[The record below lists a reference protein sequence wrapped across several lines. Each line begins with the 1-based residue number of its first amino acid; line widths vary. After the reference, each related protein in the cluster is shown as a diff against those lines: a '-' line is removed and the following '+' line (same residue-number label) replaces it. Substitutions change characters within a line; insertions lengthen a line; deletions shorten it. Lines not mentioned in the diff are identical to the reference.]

1 MPTPDTIT
9 VTTIDPIDSV
19 VVSPNPEVDSVS
31 VNTIQ
36 DITNLIVGFDA
47 GVTDISITDD
57 PATLDVNISISDVVI
72 PVTSVNGKTG
82 AVVIDY
88 PDISSTPVNHVR
100 YRHIQASIPLIEVPP
115 SDWVGLYIWEVTH
128 NLNFYP
134 SVTVFDSG
142 HSMIE
147 AYVHYENANTVIIVM
162 NSAISGTA
170 YLS

>member
-9 VTTIDPIDSV
+9 VTTIDPISSIT
-19 VVSPNPEVDSVS
+19 VSPNLTIDSVD
-31 VNTIQ
+31 VNTVQ
-36 DITNLIVGFDA
+36 DVSNIAVGYDS
-47 GVTDISITDD
+47 GVTTIGVADD
-57 PATLDVNISISDVVI
+57 APTLDVSVSISDVTI

-88 PDISSTPVNHVR
+88 PDIGTDPVNHVR
-100 YRHIQASIPLIEVPP
+100 FVFTQASIPTVQTSGPF
-115 SDWVGLYIWEVTH
+115 SGSYIWTINH

-134 SVTVFDSG
+134 NVTVFDSG
-142 HSMIE
+142 SNSVETHVS
-147 AYVHYENANTVIIVM
+147 YTNANTAIIIM

>member
-9 VTTIDPIDSV
+9 VTTLDPIDSV
-19 VVSPNPEVDSVS
+19 TVSPNPTIDAVD
-31 VNTIQ
+31 VNTVQ
-36 DITNLIVGFDA
+36 DVSNIFVGVESGITSIDVSDDA
-47 GVTDISITDD
+47 D
-57 PATLDVNISISDVVI
+57 TLDVNISISDVTI

-88 PDISSTPVNHVR
+88 PDIGENPVNHVR
-100 YRHIQASIPLIEVPP
+100 FVFTQASIPTVQTSGPF
-115 SDWVGLYIWEVTH
+115 SGSYIWTINH

-134 SVTVFDSG
+134 NVTVFDSG
-142 HSMIE
+142 SNSVETHVS
-147 AYVHYENANTVIIVM
+147 YTNANTAIIIM

>member
-9 VTTIDPIDSV
+9 VTTIDPISSIT
-19 VVSPNPEVDSVS
+19 VSPNLTIDSVD
-31 VNTIQ
+31 VNTVQ
-36 DITNLIVGFDA
+36 DVSNIAVGYDS
-47 GVTDISITDD
+47 GVTTIGVADD
-57 PATLDVNISISDVVI
+57 APTLDVSVSISDVTI

-88 PDISSTPVNHVR
+88 PDIGTDPINHVR
-100 YRHIQASIPLIEVPP
+100 FVFTQASIPTVQTSGPF
-115 SDWVGLYIWEVTH
+115 SGSYIWTINH

-134 SVTVFDSG
+134 NVTVFDSG
-142 HSMIE
+142 SNSVETHVS
-147 AYVHYENANTVIIVM
+147 YTNANTAIIIM

>member
-19 VVSPNPEVDSVS
+19 TVSPNPTIDSVD
-31 VNTIQ
+31 VNTVQ
-36 DITNLIVGFDA
+36 DVSNIVVGFDS
-47 GVTDISITDD
+47 GLTSVGIVDD
-57 PATLDVNISISDVVI
+57 PETLDVNISISDVTI

-88 PDISSTPVNHVR
+88 PDIGANPVNHVR
-100 YRHIQASIPLIEVPP
+100 FVFTQASIPTIQTSGPF
-115 SDWVGLYIWEVTH
+115 SGSYIWTINH

-134 SVTVFDSG
+134 NVSVFDSG
-142 HSMIE
+142 NNSVETHVS
-147 AYVHYENANTVIIVM
+147 YTNANTAIIIM

>member
-19 VVSPNPEVDSVS
+19 TVSPNPTIDAVDVNTVQDVSNIFVGVDS
-31 VNTIQ
+31 
-36 DITNLIVGFDA
+36 
-47 GVTDISITDD
+47 GVTNIDVSDD
-57 PATLDVNISISDVVI
+57 VDTLDVNISISDVTI

-88 PDISSTPVNHVR
+88 PDIGTDPVNHVR
-100 YRHIQASIPLIEVPP
+100 FVYTQASIPTVQT
-115 SDWVGLYIWEVTH
+115 SGQFAGSYIWTINH

-134 SVTVFDSG
+134 NVTVFDSG
-142 HSMIE
+142 SNSVETHVS
-147 AYVHYENANTVIIVM
+147 YSNANTAIIIM

>member
-9 VTTIDPIDSV
+9 VTTIDPISSV
-19 VVSPNPEVDSVS
+19 TVSPNPTVDSVD
-31 VNTIQ
+31 VNTVQ
-36 DITNLIVGFDA
+36 DVSNLIVGFDS
-47 GVTDISITDD
+47 GVTTIGVADD
-57 PATLDVNISISDVVI
+57 VATLDVSVSLSDINI

-88 PDISSTPVNHVR
+88 PDIGENPVNNVR
-100 YRHIQASIPLIEVPP
+100 FVFTQASIPTVQTTG
-115 SDWVGLYIWEVTH
+115 SFAGSYIWTINH

-134 SVTVFDSG
+134 NVSVFDSG
-142 HSMIE
+142 NNSVETHVS
-147 AYVHYENANTVIIVM
+147 YTNANTAIIIM

>member
-9 VTTIDPIDSV
+9 VTTIDPISSV
-19 VVSPNPEVDSVS
+19 TVSPNPTVDSVD
-31 VNTIQ
+31 VNTVQ
-36 DITNLIVGFDA
+36 DVSNLIVGFDS
-47 GVTDISITDD
+47 GVTTIGVADD
-57 PATLDVNISISDVVI
+57 VATLDVSVSLSDINI

-88 PDISSTPVNHVR
+88 PDIGANPVNNVR
-100 YRHIQASIPLIEVPP
+100 FVFTQASIPTVQTTG
-115 SDWVGLYIWEVTH
+115 SFAGSYIWTINH

-134 SVTVFDSG
+134 NVSVFDSG
-142 HSMIE
+142 NNSVETHVS
-147 AYVHYENANTVIIVM
+147 YTNANTAIIIM

>member
-31 VNTIQ
+31 VSTIQ
-36 DITNLIVGFDA
+36 DITNLTVGFET
-47 GVTDISITDD
+47 GITDVSIAD
-57 PATLDVNISISDVVI
+57 DLETLDVNISISDMYI

-88 PDISSTPVNHVR
+88 PDISTTPVNHVR
-100 YRHIQASIPLIEVPP
+100 YHHIQASIPTVQI
-115 SDWVGLYIWEVTH
+115 SGKWNGYYIWTINH

-134 SVTVFDSG
+134 SITVFDSG
-142 HSMIE
+142 DNLIE
-147 AYVHYENANTVIIVM
+147 AYIDYTNINTAIIVM
-162 NSAISGTA
+162 NSAISGYA

>member
-9 VTTIDPIDSV
+9 VTTVDPISSV
-19 VVSPNPEVDSVS
+19 TVSPNPTVDSVD
-31 VNTIQ
+31 VNTVQ
-36 DITNLIVGFDA
+36 DVSNLIVGFDS
-47 GVTDISITDD
+47 GVTTIGVADD
-57 PATLDVNISISDVVI
+57 VATLDVSVSLSDINI

-88 PDISSTPVNHVR
+88 PDIGANPVNNVR
-100 YRHIQASIPLIEVPP
+100 FVFTQASIPTVQTTG
-115 SDWVGLYIWEVTH
+115 SFAGSYIWTINH

-134 SVTVFDSG
+134 NVSVFDSG
-142 HSMIE
+142 NNSVETHVS
-147 AYVHYENANTVIIVM
+147 YTNANTAIIIM

>member
-9 VTTIDPIDSV
+9 VTTVDPISSITVSPNLTIDSV
-19 VVSPNPEVDSVS
+19 D
-31 VNTIQ
+31 VNTVQ
-36 DITNLIVGFDA
+36 DVSNIAVGYDS
-47 GVTDISITDD
+47 GVTTIGVADD
-57 PATLDVNISISDVVI
+57 APTLDVSVSISDVTI

-88 PDISSTPVNHVR
+88 PDIGTDPVNHVR
-100 YRHIQASIPLIEVPP
+100 FVFTQASIPTVQTSGPF
-115 SDWVGLYIWEVTH
+115 SGSYIWTINH

-134 SVTVFDSG
+134 NVTVFDSG
-142 HSMIE
+142 SNSVETHVS
-147 AYVHYENANTVIIVM
+147 YTNANTAIIIM

>member
-19 VVSPNPEVDSVS
+19 TVSPNPTIDAVDVNTVQDVSNIFVGVDSV
-31 VNTIQ
+31 V
-36 DITNLIVGFDA
+36 TNIDV
-47 GVTDISITDD
+47 SDD
-57 PATLDVNISISDVVI
+57 VDTLDVNISISDVTI

-82 AVVIDY
+82 AVVINY
-88 PDISSTPVNHVR
+88 PDIGTDPVNHVR
-100 YRHIQASIPLIEVPP
+100 FVFTQASIPTVQTSGPF
-115 SDWVGLYIWEVTH
+115 SGSYIWTINH

-134 SVTVFDSG
+134 NVTVFDSG
-142 HSMIE
+142 SNSVETHVS
-147 AYVHYENANTVIIVM
+147 YSNANTAIIIM

>member
-9 VTTIDPIDSV
+9 VTTVDPISSV
-19 VVSPNPEVDSVS
+19 TVSPNPTVDSVD
-31 VNTIQ
+31 VNTVQ
-36 DITNLIVGFDA
+36 DVSNLIVGFDS
-47 GVTDISITDD
+47 GVTTIGVADD
-57 PATLDVNISISDVVI
+57 VATLDVSVSLSDVNI

-88 PDISSTPVNHVR
+88 PDIGADPVNNVR
-100 YRHIQASIPLIEVPP
+100 FVFTQASIPTVQTTG
-115 SDWVGLYIWEVTH
+115 SFAGSYIWTINH

-134 SVTVFDSG
+134 NVSVFDSG
-142 HSMIE
+142 NNSVETHVS
-147 AYVHYENANTVIIVM
+147 YTNANTAIIIM

>member
-9 VTTIDPIDSV
+9 VTTIDPISSV
-19 VVSPNPEVDSVS
+19 TVSPNPTVDSVD
-31 VNTIQ
+31 VNTVQ
-36 DITNLIVGFDA
+36 DVSNLIVGFDS
-47 GVTDISITDD
+47 GVTTIGVADD
-57 PATLDVNISISDVVI
+57 VATLDVSVSLSDINI

-88 PDISSTPVNHVR
+88 PDIGANPVNHVR
-100 YRHIQASIPLIEVPP
+100 FVFTQASIPTIQTSGP
-115 SDWVGLYIWEVTH
+115 WAGFYIWTVNH

-134 SVTVFDSG
+134 SVNVFDSG
-142 HSMIE
+142 SNSVETHVS
-147 AYVHYENANTVIIVM
+147 YTNANTAIIVM